1 MRYDVIV
8 EVNKTDSIVEVE
20 KFNPYHDAKGRFST
34 ADGHT
39 SFTYA
44 PGKSKAHDNAIAR
57 EKERQTASSGGSGK
71 LDIEKLK
78 GTESADRGKASDD
91 GSMKTA
97 IVYHGSNSKF
107 DEFDHKA
114 IGNKNQVNQYGE
126 GFYFADTPEQ
136 ARAYGDHVY
145 AVKLSYSTD
154 RRTAKK
160 TGRTQDFQYSK
171 DTGIWTVPY
180 ASQKNAKIVGI
191 ADGSSNESLKAGFQ
205 SK

>member
-1 MRYDVIV
+1 MRYDVIE
-8 EVNKTDSIVEVE
+8 EVNGIDCIVEVE

-34 ADGHT
+34 ADGYA

-57 EKERQTASSGGSGK
+57 QKERQAATAGAGK
-71 LDIEKLK
+71 LDLEKLK
-78 GTESADRGKASDD
+78 ATESADRGKASDD

-97 IVYHGSNSKF
+97 IVYHGSFADF

-114 IGNKNQVNQYGE
+114 VGRIRDDNLYGE
-126 GFYFADTPEQ
+126 GFYFADTPEM
-136 ARAYGDHVY
+136 ARAYGDRVY

-160 TGRTQDFQYSK
+160 TGRTQDFHYLK
-171 DTGIWTVPY
+171 DKGIWTVPY
-180 ASQKNAKIVGI
+180 SAQKNATILGV
-191 ADGSSNESLKAGFQ
+191 ADGSSTESLQAGFK